1 MIAWALAYGLCV
13 LLLLGLAV
21 LSLRRDRRSATHL
34 DFAAFSFLMA
44 LWLASL
50 FLYYRVPD
58 EGTLT
63 LVGRANFAAIALALC
78 YGHLFARGLARRPS
92 PRGFWLVGSG
102 AVAALALLTPLVA
115 RREYLTP
122 SGPATAF
129 GPLFV
134 PFALLLALHFAAAAW
149 ALASALPRASAA
161 RRAQLRL
168 VLAGFSA
175 NATVAMFTNLVLPLA
190 FGVFRYQEAGALSAV
205 LLVAALGYAVL
216 ARGLLDV
223 RVAVARTLVFAALVG
238 ALSALYGVLVLLA
251 GQSLSGDT
259 VPRRLL
265 ILNLAAVV
273 ASGLASDPIRRWV
286 AARTDRWL
294 YQGDRE
300 RQAAAARLGERLA
313 WTTDLGDCLELVLGT
328 VRATLRPERAA
339 VLAFALPSEGG
350 DGIRA
355 RALFGYREADGEALS
370 AFPGLAPRL
379 LRHPRV
385 FEAAELVP
393 SSGRGAGLAEA
404 LTAVEAEV
412 AVPLAAGGRA
422 LGLVL
427 VGRKRS
433 GARPSLADLA
443 FLELVRSSA
452 VAAIQK
458 AELADEGRAKT
469 EFVSVAAHERLT
481 PITGVRGYLSMVLD
495 EGMGEV
501 DERARGYLSKANAS
515 ARRLSS
521 LVRDLLSAS
530 RLEAGRTRFDVRPTD
545 VAPIV
550 RDAVDGVMPMARE
563 KGLALSFEP
572 ATGLPLAQA
581 DPDRLAEVLVNLVGN
596 AVKYTPS
603 GSVEVT
609 AQAEGGSVR
618 VDVKDTG
625 LGMSEEAKARL
636 FEKFYRVRTEETE
649 AIPGTGLGLYVTKG
663 MVERMGG
670 RIEVASEEGRGST
683 FTVLLPAAD
692 GK

>member
-1 MIAWALAYGLCV
+1 MTAWALAYGPCV
-13 LLLLGLAV
+13 LLLLGLSA
-21 LSLRRDRRSATHL
+21 LSFRRDRRSAAHL

-50 FLYYRVPD
+50 FLYYRVAD

-78 YGHLFARGLARRPS
+78 YGHLFARGLARRPA
-92 PRGFWLVGSG
+92 PRRAWILASL

-115 RREYLTP
+115 RREYLAP
-122 SGPATAF
+122 NGPATAF

-149 ALASALPRASAA
+149 ALAAALPRASAA

-168 VLAGFSA
+168 VLAGFTA
-175 NATVAMFTNLVLPLA
+175 NALVAMATNLVLPLA
-190 FGVFRYQEAGALSAV
+190 FGVFRYQEAGALSTV

-223 RVAVARTLVFAALVG
+223 RVAVARTVVFAALVG
-238 ALSALYGVLVLLA
+238 ALSALYGALLVLA
-251 GQSLSGDT
+251 GQTLSGDA
-259 VPRRLL
+259 VPRRVLL
-265 ILNLAAVV
+265 LNLGAVIAA
-273 ASGLASDPIRRWV
+273 GLASEPIRRWV

-300 RQAAAARLGERLA
+300 RQAAAAGLGERLA
-313 WTTDLGDCLELVLGT
+313 WTSDLGDCLELVLGA
-328 VRATLRPERAA
+328 VRSTLRPERAA
-339 VLAFALPSEGG
+339 VLAFAPAGEG
-350 DGIRA
+350 GIRA
-355 RALFGYREADGEALS
+355 RALFGYREADDEALS
-370 AFPGLAPRL
+370 AFSGLAPRL

-404 LTAVEAEV
+404 LSAAEAEV

-427 VGRKRS
+427 VGRRMS

-469 EFVSVAAHERLT
+469 EFVSVASHELLT
-481 PITGVRGYLSMVLD
+481 PITGVQGYLSMVLD
-495 EGMGEV
+495 EHMGEV
-501 DERARGYLSKANAS
+501 DERARGYLTKANAS
-515 ARRLSS
+515 ARRLSA

-530 RLEAGRTRFDVRPTD
+530 RLEAGRTRFDLRPTD

-550 RDAVDGVMPMARE
+550 RDAVDGVVPMARE
-563 KGLALSFEP
+563 KGLSVSVDLAS
-572 ATGLPLAQA
+572 GLPLAQA

-596 AVKYTPS
+596 AVKYTPD
-603 GSVEVT
+603 GSVAVS
-609 AQAEGGSVR
+609 AGAEGAFVR
-618 VDVKDTG
+618 IEVRDTG
-625 LGMSEEAKARL
+625 LGMSEAARARL
-636 FEKFYRVRTEETE
+636 FEKFYRVRTEKTE

-670 RIEVASEEGRGST
+670 RIEVESEERKGSA
-683 FTVLLPAAD
+683 FAVFLPVAG